1 VSNTFHC
8 KVCHIDFPDR
18 VSFLQHTRT
27 PEHKAIKEAEEQ
39 GMKEPEVKLPETYF
53 SGFNIAAEEAIKFG
67 FANKLTIPINFLPPE
82 TKVLK
87 NGTFIGVKVFGKYNK
102 ELGLTVQ
109 NVELIRK

>member
-1 VSNTFHC
+1 
-8 KVCHIDFPDR
+8 
-18 VSFLQHTRT
+18 
-27 PEHKAIKEAEEQ
+27 
-39 GMKEPEVKLPETYF
+39 MKEPEVKLPETFDSVQMPPEPETYF